1 MVFTM
6 EMTGT
11 ADLVYSL
18 HLAPGVACGLNQQLL
33 QLGL

>member
-6 EMTGT
+6 DMTRT
-11 ADLVYSL
+11 ADPVYSL